1 MVLKLFKFLEPFLI
15 DTFLLKVTQFEK
27 TGSISKLF
35 ISLGDLIIK
44 FHFSNLEVDHVFC
57 DLYTFA
63 VR

>member
-1 MVLKLFKFLEPFLI
+1 MVLKLFKFLEQFLI
-15 DTFLLKVTQFEK
+15 DTFLLKVTQYEK

-44 FHFSNLEVDHVFC
+44 FHLRTSVDHVFR
-57 DLYTFA
+57 DFYTFA